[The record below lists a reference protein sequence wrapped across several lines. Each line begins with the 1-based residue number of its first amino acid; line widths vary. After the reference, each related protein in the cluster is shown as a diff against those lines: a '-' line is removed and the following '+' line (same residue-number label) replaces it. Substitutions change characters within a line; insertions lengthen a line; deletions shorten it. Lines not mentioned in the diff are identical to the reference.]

1 MNFEANSTDLQDK
14 DCSAISFVSAASRP
28 KNPVSVFTDVLTDT
42 VAIAVKRFDNL
53 QRRIP

>member
-28 KNPVSVFTDVLTDT
+28 KKSVLVFTDT